1 MGLGLG
7 LGLGLG
13 VEGRF
18 GMEEEAAHR
27 KEDDL
32 RDEAR
37 LELVVDKAL
46 DDRLRVVRGVRGS
59 LTSWELSCEC
69 HGVRK
74 CHGMQRGERR
84 ESTAALARRWEGR
97 DWRGAGRRVCSCNMA
112 APLRAAC
119 LPA

>member
-27 KEDDL
+27 EEDRL

-46 DDRLRVVRGVRGS
+46 DDRLRV
-59 LTSWELSCEC
+59 EI
-69 HGVRK
+69 
-74 CHGMQRGERR
+74 
-84 ESTAALARRWEGR
+84 
-97 DWRGAGRRVCSCNMA
+97 
-112 APLRAAC
+112 
-119 LPA
+119 